1 MNPLEAVSG
10 VANASQPLPHL
21 LTGGQPGLAHLKAL
35 GEAGVKVIFDIRD
48 PMEPRPF
55 DEAAAAKAAG
65 LEYEQVTVRQGALDD
80 AVMERVLTVLR
91 KHAGHPTFFHC
102 ASGNR
107 CGGPL
112 IAYLMLDKKQSEEEA
127 VEAAMRA
134 GLRGADVLEWGVEY
148 AQRKAGGA

>member
-1 MNPLEAVSG
+1 MNLLEAVSG

-21 LTGGQPGLAHLKAL
+21 LAGGQPGPAHLKAL

-80 AVMERVLTVLR
+80 GVMERVLSVLR
-91 KHAGHPTFFHC
+91 KH
-102 ASGNR
+102 
-107 CGGPL
+107 
-112 IAYLMLDKKQSEEEA
+112 
-127 VEAAMRA
+127 
-134 GLRGADVLEWGVEY
+134 DVLLEIDGRPVSSPAE
-148 AQRKAGGA
+148 ARKASSGTSLTIFRKGKRETIQAAPRKDF